1 MDNQQKSSSFPIIT
15 EKEMINARKN
25 RIFGDLAGLCRRL
38 IECSS
43 REIDE
48 RKFVGS
54 SKGVV
59 VGELVNGSVDN
70 GKEPAAIIN
79 KLRELAA
86 AFDSQFLQHKAVD
99 PRTMWASTFCSPVL
113 ERPDLFEMSI
123 FGFRFSGCYIPLHDH
138 PKMFG
143 FIRPLRGRIRVSSYS
158 WLDENEENKQLS
170 FQRKNNS
177 NFIAKPGYILRPA
190 RYEGQVVL
198 SPPTDKSSSLK
209 MAILEPSVANLH
221 TIEALDDGAT
231 FFDLL
236 VPGYNN
242 DKDRTCFY
250 YNIIS
255 DNNIDKHVI
264 GDIMW
269 LEGSEESPEDFTMQR
284 I

>member
-1 MDNQQKSSSFPIIT
+1 MDNQKSSSFPLIT
-15 EKEMINARKN
+15 EKEMINARRNK
-25 RIFGDLAGLCRRL
+25 ILGDLAALCRRL
-38 IECSS
+38 LECSKV
-43 REIDE
+43 EAEE
-48 RKFVGS
+48 RKIGH
-54 SKGVV
+54 SKCCGT
-59 VGELVNGSVDN
+59 ELVNGTADH

-79 KLRELAA
+79 KLRELAS

-113 ERPDLFEMSI
+113 ERADLFEMSI

-143 FIRPLRGRIRVSSYS
+143 FIRPLRGKVKVSSYS
-158 WLDENEENKQLS
+158 WLDANEENKQFS
-170 FQRKNNS
+170 QQRKNNP
-177 NFIAKPGYILRPA
+177 NFNAKPGYILRPA
-190 RYEGQVVL
+190 RYEGQVIL
-198 SPPTDKSSSLK
+198 SPPTEKSSSLK
-209 MAILEPSVANLH
+209 MAILEPNMANLH

-255 DNNIDKHVI
+255 DNNKKHLT
-264 GDIMW
+264 GDIVW